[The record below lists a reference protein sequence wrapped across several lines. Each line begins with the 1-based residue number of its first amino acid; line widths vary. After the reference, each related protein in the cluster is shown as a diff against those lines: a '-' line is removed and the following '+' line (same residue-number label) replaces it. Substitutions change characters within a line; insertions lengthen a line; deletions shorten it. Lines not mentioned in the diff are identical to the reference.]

1 MKKIIA
7 AALATLFAAGVFA
20 AQAKPAASAAS
31 KAAPAKAEAK
41 APAASAKK

>member
-20 AQAKPAASAAS
+20 ADAPKAAASGAKPAAPAAS
-31 KAAPAKAEAK
+31 KK
-41 APAASAKK
+41 

>member
-20 AQAKPAASAAS
+20 ADKPAAAASGAKPAASAAS
-31 KAAPAKAEAK
+31 KK
-41 APAASAKK
+41 

>member
-20 AQAKPAASAAS
+20 AGDAKPAAGAKPAASAAS
-31 KAAPAKAEAK
+31 
-41 APAASAKK
+41 AKK